1 MVEIYLKRL
10 INLSYM
16 EVLDMKNGVVIF
28 PGKPLQDLANSYRK
42 RYDPHYGHIPP
53 HITLI
58 AGFEVKK
65 EQLNEMVQN
74 LHDVAKESKPFDI
87 TITKFSSF
95 QPVNHVIYLKID
107 PKEDLENLHAKMV
120 GLIPNYVP
128 EQIFVPHITIGQEL
142 SHDEHSDVFGSLK
155 MLQINQ
161 QDTIDRFHLLYQLE
175 NGSWTVFETFRF
187 RKD

>member
-1 MVEIYLKRL
+1 M
-10 INLSYM
+10 
-16 EVLDMKNGVVIF
+16 
-28 PGKPLQDLANSYRK
+28 
-42 RYDPHYGHIPP
+42 
-53 HITLI
+53 TLI
-58 AGFEVKK
+58 MDIFHHKLKK
-65 EQLNEMVQN
+65 EQLNEVVQN

-142 SHDEHSDVFGSLK
+142 SPDEHSDVFGSLK